1 MIASLEANNVSD
13 YAIEMHTLAAI
24 QFFCI
29 LSSYPD
35 GNLFFFFFFFSSYI
49 HVVLFTYHLNYNGPL
64 SWFSHSQILSA

>member
-13 YAIEMHTLAAI
+13 YAIETHTLAAI

-35 GNLFFFFFFFSSYI
+35 GNLFVFFSSYI
-49 HVVLFTYHLNYNGPL
+49 HVVLFTYHLNYSGPL